1 MATFVEKNKDFVL
14 KLKIKTGGDQT
25 QIRRASL
32 PRIADANGNIS
43 YEELVGLALV
53 FTKPEED
60 PTTRNTKNYTITFT
74 YYDDEK
80 DLITLASTEE
90 LMDAIELFAGQKFI
104 KITTCVKPKISSST
118 TPPSAAPYAHDTTAS
133 SPSRFDRGT
142 STNDEK
148 HPIPPPIRVVLESF
162 AGILST
168 AVNNLQEG
176 IATQSPSSDTPD
188 DNRQSS
194 LPAAE
199 DLHLKET
206 SYKTSASKTSAR
218 ANAKRKAAA
227 AQRAKAAKER
237 TAGKEVK
244 NPWARKAAPYS
255 ANSACKNS
263 GLAAA
268 NAIRQ
273 AAEERRL
280 KAAKEAGEASVRK
293 NNFEGY
299 RKTATSCANSAS
311 QSNGLESKEKSPC
324 GSSKKA
330 KEPEQTDVE
339 EPFIHGRH
347 TCDGCLTTPI
357 IGKRYHSTNLKDYDL
372 CQKCFDNYKG
382 SEIKFEFVELR
393 RDIAFQKSW
402 RHRRDIYMR
411 YQSGRRSCG
420 PYVPRRERNQGKSN
434 SQRVSVASQGGP
446 GFVVR
451 GNNRTPSKE
460 NGDKSSCTH
469 TASRHSNAFY
479 ANQDPNPTAPIEDNA
494 SSSNEFDDLLKEAIR
509 RSLDDVVP
517 KEASTAGTIE
527 AVETKTNL
535 TDEASELSEKKPLV
549 EDNVPENDISDAKDD
564 IPRSVDIMEDNT
576 ADIERL
582 TFSDATYEH
591 TNASFEANDEE
602 AMEKAMDTDSVDSE
616 KLVSE
621 SSDRVTLSPRSKQKE
636 LDDYFAS
643 DAVGNGDVAEAMG
656 KTFDMVA
663 GAITEMLNESEDLGK
678 PNENDEV
685 LDSESKDGEVIV
697 NSNDD
702 DAKADEN
709 DDDSNVDDSDDDADW
724 SVVKSIGSS
733 GTTES
738 EQIGKAAEMLGSAL
752 FNSDMNNASEENVSS
767 FFDSESSYSIPSSVP
782 SDLGTVHSRV
792 AGPSQLTRWAAELE
806 KLREL
811 GFDNEVSC
819 IEILER
825 IGSNSE
831 TIETNI
837 DRVVDDLLLLKA

>member
-1 MATFVEKNKDFVL
+1 MSSFFDDVHYIAQT
-14 KLKIKTGGDQT
+14 DQT
-25 QIRRASL
+25 QIRRVSL

-53 FTKPEED
+53 LTKPEED
-60 PTTRNTKNYTITFT
+60 PTTRNTKTYTVTLT

-90 LMDAIELFAGQKFI
+90 LMDAIALFAGQKFMR
-104 KITTCVKPKISSST
+104 ITTLVKPKISSST
-118 TPPSAAPYAHDTTAS
+118 TPPSAAPHAHDTTTS

-142 STNDEK
+142 SMNDEK
-148 HPIPPPIRVVLESF
+148 HPIPPPIRNVLESF

-176 IATQSPSSDTPD
+176 LATQSPSSDTPND
-188 DNRQSS
+188 QRQSS
-194 LPAAE
+194 SPAGD

-206 SYKTSASKTSAR
+206 SYKPSAR
-218 ANAKRKAAA
+218 ANAKRKASA
-227 AQRAKAAKER
+227 AQRAKGAKDW
-237 TAGKEVK
+237 TAGQEVK

-255 ANSACKNS
+255 ANSASKNR

-268 NAIRQ
+268 NAIRK

-280 KAAKEAGEASVRK
+280 KASNEAGETSVRK
-293 NNFEGY
+293 NNFEGS
-299 RKTATSCANSAS
+299 RKTATSCVNSAS
-311 QSNGLESKEKSPC
+311 QSNGLDSKEEKSPC
-324 GSSKKA
+324 GSPKKA

-357 IGKRYHSTNLKDYDL
+357 IGKRYHSTNLLDYDL

-382 SEIKFEFVELR
+382 SEIKFESVELR

-402 RHRRDIYMR
+402 RHRREIYKR

-434 SQRVSVASQGGP
+434 SQRVSVVSQGGP
-446 GFVVR
+446 GFVV
-451 GNNRTPSKE
+451 PSKE
-460 NGDKSSCTH
+460 NRDKSSCTH
-469 TASRHSNAFY
+469 TTSRHSNA
-479 ANQDPNPTAPIEDNA
+479 ADTNQATNPTAPIEDNA

-509 RSLDDVVP
+509 RSLNDVVP
-517 KEASTAGTIE
+517 KEDSTTKTIE

-576 ADIERL
+576 AVIERL
-582 TFSDATYEH
+582 TFSDATCEN
-591 TNASFEANDEE
+591 TNASFEAKDEE
-602 AMEKAMDTDSVDSE
+602 AMQKAMDTDSVDSE

-621 SSDRVTLSPRSKQKE
+621 SSDRVTLSPRSKQKV
-636 LDDYFAS
+636 LDDCFAS

-656 KTFDMVA
+656 KTLDMVA
-663 GAITEMLNESEDLGK
+663 GAISEMLNESEDLGK
-678 PNENDEV
+678 PNEDDEV
-685 LDSESKDGEVIV
+685 PDSESKDGEVIV

-709 DDDSNVDDSDDDADW
+709 DDDANVEDSDDDADW

-752 FNSDMNNASEENVSS
+752 FNSDMNNAVEENGSS

-782 SDLGTVHSRV
+782 TDLGTVHSRV

-825 IGSNSE
+825 TGSDSG

-837 DRVVDDLLLLKA
+837 DRVVDELLLLKA